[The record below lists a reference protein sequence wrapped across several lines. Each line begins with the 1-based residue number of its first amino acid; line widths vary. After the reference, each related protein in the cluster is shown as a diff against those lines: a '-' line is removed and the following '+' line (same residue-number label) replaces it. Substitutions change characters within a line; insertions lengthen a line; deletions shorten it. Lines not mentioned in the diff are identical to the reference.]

1 MRQLIDVFLSFVGS
15 RSFRVAQ
22 YDKLQLLIFRERE
35 RAGRSSSIGVGHD
48 CPYAIRYALLLD
60 QLEEVLNER
69 QSSND

>member
-1 MRQLIDVFLSFVGS
+1 VRQILDVFLNFVGS

-22 YDKLQLLIFRERE
+22 YDTLQRLIFRERE
-35 RAGRSSSIGVGHD
+35 RAGRRIGTGHD

-60 QLEEVLNER
+60 QLEGVLNER